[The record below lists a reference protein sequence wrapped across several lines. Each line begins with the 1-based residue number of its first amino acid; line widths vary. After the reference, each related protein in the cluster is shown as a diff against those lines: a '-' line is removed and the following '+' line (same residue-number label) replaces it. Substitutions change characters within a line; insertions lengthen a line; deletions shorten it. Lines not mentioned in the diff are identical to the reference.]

1 MSRKECS
8 LHDRPLPLAGFNLD
22 IGTGMACNHLTQGSP
37 SGRGKMEFVGRRPF
51 AVGPGKVLVRTQNWI
66 GDVVLAT
73 ASLRCIRQSFPQAT
87 ISVVAKPWVIP
98 VLAHNPH
105 IDEIIAYDEA
115 GTHKGWAGILRLSGY
130 LRSRRFQAAI
140 LLQRAFEAALIA
152 FLARIP
158 VRMGYTTDGRGF
170 LLTHRARAAKAEFD
184 IPRLEHDLRL
194 LEGFG
199 LKVDRKELLLPVG
212 REQKGRAEERL
223 RDLGIQTGEPV
234 VGFSPG
240 AVGSLL
246 KRWYPERFAALA
258 VRIRDAY
265 QAQVL
270 LFGASS
276 EKELG
281 DEICRRASVPG
292 VVNLAGQTSL
302 EDAIA
307 LIGFCGLFVTN
318 DSGLMHVA
326 AALDV
331 PLVAIFGPTDPAR
344 TAPWSKRHVLVRDEG
359 VDCYGC
365 KMRECRHEHKCMNV
379 ITVERAFEGVGSA
392 VARYGID
399 STGSRMEQLTV
410 TDRTVPIANA
420 GRR

>member
-1 MSRKECS
+1 
-8 LHDRPLPLAGFNLD
+8 
-22 IGTGMACNHLTQGSP
+22 
-37 SGRGKMEFVGRRPF
+37 MEFVSRRPF
-51 AVGPGKVLVRTQNWI
+51 NVDGGKVLVRSQNWI
-66 GDVVLAT
+66 GDVVIAT
-73 ASLRCIRQSFPQAT
+73 ASLRCIRQSFPEST

-98 VLAHNPH
+98 VLAHSPH
-105 IDEIIAYDEA
+105 VDEIIEYDGA
-115 GTHKGWAGILRLSGY
+115 GIHRGWAGILRLSRY
-130 LRSRRFQAAI
+130 LRSRQFQAAI

-158 VRMGYTTDGRGF
+158 VRMGYTTDARGL
-170 LLTHRARAAKAEFD
+170 LLTHRAKAAKAEFD

-194 LEGFG
+194 LQGFG
-199 LKVDRKELLLPVG
+199 LKVDKKEILLPIG
-212 REQKGRAEERL
+212 REQKGRAEDRL
-223 RDLGIQTGEPV
+223 RDLGIRTGEPI

-240 AVGSLL
+240 AVGSPL
-246 KRWYPERFAALA
+246 KRWYPERFAGLA
-258 VRIRDAY
+258 VKIRETY
-265 QAQVL
+265 QAKVL
-270 LFGASS
+270 LFGASR

-281 DEICRRASVPG
+281 DEICRRASVPE
-292 VVNLAGQTSL
+292 VVNLAGHTSL

-307 LIGFCGLFVTN
+307 LIGLCGLFVTN

-365 KMRECRHEHKCMNV
+365 KMRDCRHEHKCMNV
-379 ITVERAFEGVGSA
+379 ITVERVFQAVGSA

-399 STGSRMEQLTV
+399 SGASRMERLKV
-410 TDRTVPIANA
+410 TGRTVPIVKAN
-420 GRR
+420 G